1 MNPQPLRR
9 WLWSAAVV
17 LLAACS
23 NETKPPPTPPPTPNP
38 TPGFSLTLSTD
49 KTPILQGGSATVT
62 ATVTRE
68 TGFDGAVDLAL
79 SGLPTGVSAPPGS
92 VASGATSATL
102 TLNAAATAPHSL
114 PTTVTVT
121 GTSGDKTA
129 SQSLTV
135 TVRGPPGS
143 LDTSLGSGPV
153 ITPVGAGEDYAE
165 GITVQPD
172 GKILLVGRTA
182 TPQGTTFAVVR
193 YARDGTLDT
202 GFGSGGK
209 VSTAVGTP
217 NSQAFAVALQGD
229 GKILVA
235 GTADGGA
242 SGIDFALVRYNADG
256 SLDTGFGNGGKVT
269 TAFGNGADSAYALV
283 LQADGKILV
292 GGDTDA
298 GATGLDFALARY
310 NADGSLDT
318 GFGTG
323 GKVTTSI
330 KSGAGRDTLFSLAL
344 QTVGGEARIVA
355 AGGDGDFILARYTP
369 AGALDTGFG
378 TGGKIN
384 GLFSSSIGSARAVA
398 VTSEGKLVVAGHFSH
413 DFALARLSDTGAL
426 DTSFGTGGKVVT
438 ALSTTNF
445 DEAAALALQA
455 DGKLVVGGWMYTG
468 SSSSGDFALVR
479 YEATGALDTG
489 FGSGGKVV
497 TPIAPGTKDD
507 TAHAVALQTDERVP
521 VVRILLAGSASDS
534 NHDFALARYWP

>member
-9 WLWSAAVV
+9 WLWSAALA

-23 NETKPPPTPPPTPNP
+23 SDEPTTPPPPSE
-38 TPGFSLTLSTD
+38 TPGFTLALSTD
-49 KTPILQGGSATVT
+49 KTPILQGSNVTVT

-68 TGFDGAVDLAL
+68 TGFDGAVDLTLAD
-79 SGLPTGVSAPPGS
+79 LPSGVSVTP
-92 VASGATSATL
+92 ASIASSATSATIQL
-102 TLNAAATAPHSL
+102 AAAATAPHSL
-114 PTTVTVT
+114 PTTVTVK

-129 SQSLTV
+129 SKQLTV

-143 LDTSLGSGPV
+143 LDTSLVTGPV

-165 GITVQPD
+165 GIAVQPD

-182 TPQGTTFAVVR
+182 ASQGTTFAVVR
-193 YARDGTLDT
+193 YSRDGSLDT
-202 GFGSGGK
+202 GFGTGGK
-209 VSTAVGTP
+209 VTTAVGTP
-217 NSQAFAVALQGD
+217 NSQAFAVALQTD

-256 SLDTGFGNGGKVT
+256 SLDTSFGNGGKVT
-269 TAFGNGADSAYALV
+269 TAFGNGADSAYALL
-283 LQADGKILV
+283 LQSDGKILL

-310 NADGSLDT
+310 NSNGSLDT

-330 KSGAGRDTLFSLAL
+330 KSAAGRDTIFSLAL
-344 QTVGGEARIVA
+344 ETVGSEARIVA

-384 GLFSSSIGSARAVA
+384 GLFTTSIGSARAVA
-398 VTSEGKLVVAGHFSH
+398 VTSDGKLVVAGHSNH
-413 DFALARLSDTGAL
+413 DFALVRLSDAGTL
-426 DTSFGTGGKVVT
+426 DTGFGTGGKVITQV
-438 ALSTTNF
+438 STTNW
-445 DEAAALALQA
+445 DEATALVIQA

-468 SSSSGDFALVR
+468 SGSSGDFALLR
-479 YEATGALDTG
+479 YESTGVLDSG
-489 FGSGGKVV
+489 FGTGGKVV
-497 TPIAPGTKDD
+497 TPLASGIKDD
-507 TAHAVALQTDERVP
+507 TARAVALQADERVP

-534 NHDFALARYWP
+534 NHDFALARFWP